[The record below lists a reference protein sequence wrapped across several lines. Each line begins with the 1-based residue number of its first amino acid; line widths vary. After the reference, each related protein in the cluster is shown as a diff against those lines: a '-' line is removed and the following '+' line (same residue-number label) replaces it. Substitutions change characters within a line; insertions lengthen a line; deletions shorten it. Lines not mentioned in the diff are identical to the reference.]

1 MILNDKVAIIS
12 GAGRGLGKATA
23 QAMAREGAAV
33 VLLARTGPEIEQVA
47 RDIQGVGGRALAL
60 PTDVGSAEQVAR
72 AVKKTMEAFR
82 RIDIVVNNAAIGGP
96 IGPLYGVDSKAWIKA
111 LEVDLFG
118 VFFLSRQCLPHMI
131 PERRGKIIN
140 LTSGLGQM
148 VMPGLGA
155 YSVAKAGV
163 IHLTRIMAEEL
174 KPYNIQVNGLDP
186 GVMDTP
192 LQTWIREHG
201 RDALDPEVHRQFV
214 GLKDQGLLKPPE
226 QVARLAVFL
235 ASSASD
241 GLTGHIGTESYYKRF
256 GYS

>member
-1 MILNDKVAIIS
+1 MKDKVAIIS

-23 QAMAREGAAV
+23 QAMSQEGAAV
-33 VLLARTGPEIEQVA
+33 VLLARTGSEIEQVA
-47 RDIQGVGGRALAL
+47 QDIENGGGRALAL

-72 AVKKTMEAFR
+72 AVKKTMEAFG
-82 RIDIVVNNAAIGGP
+82 RIDIVVNNAAIAGP
-96 IGPLYGVDSKAWIKA
+96 IGPLHGVEPKAWIKA
-111 LEVDLFG
+111 LEIDLFG
-118 VFFLSRQCLPHMI
+118 VFFLSRESLPHMI
-131 PERRGKIIN
+131 SKGRGKIIN

-163 IHLTRIMAEEL
+163 IHLTKIMAEEL

-192 LQTWIREHG
+192 LQTWIREQG
-201 RDALDPEVHRQFV
+201 GESLEPDVHKQFV

-226 QVARLAVFL
+226 KVARLAVFL

-241 GLTGHIGTESYYKRF
+241 GLTGHIGTESYYRRF
-256 GYS
+256 GYY